1 MTLPLLRN
9 EVYRGLAVRSQARCW
24 CRSVDDGEIHGRRR
38 GEFSVAVAVYVDLHD
53 HRPPAG
59 PQHPGRSNAKD
70 PLAIMTAVDSPEKRL
85 FASTTQ
91 AFCKR
96 GAGAPRP
103 GTACRECAH
112 RRPTRCPVPPPGRW
126 GRTASRAG
134 VDARPRHPRPPAAT
148 NPGRACGTS
157 TGRAPSTP
165 RPCRAAER
173 GDPSAAQV
181 ADRGRRWHSLA
192 EQIEKTVAAH
202 HGCLRRQREL
212 PPEVA
217 ERSTRSA
224 RALGRLS
231 QVGCARLEQRLAQV
245 PNIWYARY
253 Q

>member
-1 MTLPLLRN
+1 
-9 EVYRGLAVRSQARCW
+9 
-24 CRSVDDGEIHGRRR
+24 
-38 GEFSVAVAVYVDLHD
+38 
-53 HRPPAG
+53 
-59 PQHPGRSNAKD
+59 
-70 PLAIMTAVDSPEKRL
+70 MTAVDSPEKIL

-148 NPGRACGTS
+148 NHADAGLDFRAGQPDPISVGEALDCDTRAQTSPPGRACGTS
-157 TGRAPSTP
+157 TGRARSTP

-173 GDPSAAQV
+173 GAPSAAQV
-181 ADRGRRWHSLA
+181 ADRWRRWHSLA

-202 HGCLRRQREL
+202 HGCLRRQHEL

-224 RALGRLS
+224 SATSAASVRSVLPGS
-231 QVGCARLEQRLAQV
+231 NNV
-245 PNIWYARY
+245 
-253 Q
+253 